1 MAAKIF
7 KKKINLAI
15 YEAVVNI
22 RVVDSMQD
30 MQDYLDKKTKSL
42 VDITDSCGCV
52 FDLQGVKGL
61 EYYVVYEKDKL
72 TINLISHEVYHLA
85 VRILTNIN
93 ITDEESTAWLV
104 GYLTETIYKVLRQK
118 NYNIKV

>member
-15 YEAVVNI
+15 YDAVVNLH
-22 RVVDSMQD
+22 VVESMQH

-42 VDITDSCGCV
+42 VDVTDSYGCV
-52 FDLQGVKGL
+52 FDMPGKKGI
-61 EYYVVYEKDKL
+61 EYYIVYEEDKL
-72 TINLISHEVYHLA
+72 SINLISHEVYHLA
-85 VRILTNIN
+85 VRILTDIN

-104 GYLTETIYKVLRQK
+104 GHLTETIYKVLRQK
-118 NYNIKV
+118 NYNIKD